1 MAQTAV
7 IEGTVTGK
15 GASASIQKSVHDSL
29 TKTIQAELQ
38 GQTILPPHGHAS
50 FHGSIVYDKA

>member
-1 MAQTAV
+1 MAQTVA

-15 GASASIQKSVHDSL
+15 GASADIQKKVHDSL

-38 GQTILPPHGHAS
+38 GQTIIAPHGHAS
-50 FHGSIVYDKA
+50 FHGSVIYDKV

>member
-1 MAQTAV
+1 V